1 MIRNLMSGDAFGLI
15 SLRMFFEG
23 DDGSGGG
30 GGGGGGDEPKFTQAD
45 VDRMIVER
53 VKAKDRTL
61 KEHEKNLEKMK
72 TELAELKDKLEKST
86 PPGGGTPD
94 AAKLGEIEI
103 LERKYQR
110 QLDELNAKLTNVDKD
125 REAEKARRM
134 KTEKDKELGDALTAV
149 QCQDTVMGR
158 RYFDPQIEWDT
169 VEEKWMYRTKSGN
182 LVSILDGVTDELPN
196 SLKPP
201 ALQNGGS
208 GSGNTPP
215 KRLAKKAELEAA
227 KAKLATMEKAARDSR
242 GNAGLVAQWNVQKK
256 IVARLEAEYA
266 S

>member
-1 MIRNLMSGDAFGLI
+1 MIRNLMSGDAFGLL
-15 SLRMFFEG
+15 SLRMFFEEDSG
-23 DDGSGGG
+23 DGGSGGDG
-30 GGGGGGDEPKFTQAD
+30 GAGDARFTQAD
-45 VDRMIVER
+45 VDRMIVDR
-53 VKAKDRTL
+53 VKAKDRAL
-61 KEHEKNLEKMK
+61 KEHEKNLEKLK
-72 TELAELKDKLEKST
+72 TELADVKAKLET
-86 PPGGGTPD
+86 PTPSGGTVPD
-94 AAKLGEIEI
+94 PTKQGEIEI

-182 LVSILDGVTDELPN
+182 LVNILDGVTDELPN

-201 ALQNGGS
+201 SMQGGGS
-208 GSGNTPP
+208 GSGGTPP

-227 KAKLATMEKAARDSR
+227 KVKLTAMEKAARESR
-242 GNAGLVAQWNVQKK
+242 ANAGLVAQWNTQKK
-256 IVARLEAEYA
+256 IVQKLEAEYA